1 MRSLHTIPFRL
12 PALRGAF
19 ALVLALLAG
28 CAGGSGSSGFDI
40 SPAAENGFI
49 VLALDSEQCVDAG
62 GLAICPANTDDLVL
76 PGTMDTPGVPPPTVG
91 VSSDELFASLPCA
104 PTEGDVDACAA
115 NVDFR
120 VTGLPDGTTVVVAVR
135 DASGAGIWNVGEATV
150 VEAGYVST
158 SLRIAVAPDLVQ
170 LAVLV
175 YEDSAPVSPGEIETL
190 SLASPD
196 IVFVTTVVPVA
207 TL

>member
-1 MRSLHTIPFRL
+1 MRFLPTIPFRL
-12 PALRGAF
+12 PALRGAL
-19 ALVLALLAG
+19 ALVLTLLAG

-49 VLALDSEQCVDAG
+49 VLALETEQCVDAD
-62 GLAICPANTDDLVL
+62 GLAICPANAGDLVL
-76 PGTMDTPGVPPPTVG
+76 PGTVDMPGVPPPTVG

-104 PTEGDVDACAA
+104 PTEGDIDACSAD
-115 NVDFR
+115 VDFR

-135 DASGAGIWNVGEATV
+135 DASGTGIWNVGEATV

-158 SLRIAVAPDLVQ
+158 SLRIAAAPDVVQ
-170 LAVLV
+170 IAVLV
-175 YEDSAPVSPGEIETL
+175 YEESAPVSPGEIETL

-196 IVFVTTVVPVA
+196 IVFVTTAVPIA

>member
-1 MRSLHTIPFRL
+1 MRFRDAIPFRRL
-12 PALRGAF
+12 SLRGAI
-19 ALVLALLAG
+19 ALVLAMLSG

-49 VLALDSEQCVDAG
+49 LLALDSMQCVDAD

-76 PGTMDTPGVPPPTVG
+76 PGAIDTPGVPPPTVG
-91 VSSDELFASLPCA
+91 LSSDELLASLPCA
-104 PTEGDVDACAA
+104 FAEGDADACSA

-120 VTGLPDGTTVVVAVR
+120 VTGLPDGTAVVFAIR
-135 DASGAGIWNVGEATV
+135 DAAGTGTWSLGEATV

-158 SLRIAVAPDLVQ
+158 SLRIAAAPDVVQ
-170 LAVLV
+170 IAVLV
-175 YEDSAPVSPGEIETL
+175 YEETAPMAPGEIEVL

-196 IVFVTTVVPVA
+196 IVFVTSAVPLA